1 MEERLT
7 VLKRLIP
14 PRAARPKDF
23 LFYGK
28 RIWLQEKGVVRCV
41 IANSL
46 QGYQLI
52 LCVWSW
58 EERAKGDQ
66 KMRITQWGKRM
77 GRSPEPHLI
86 IWEVV
91 SLKST

>member
-1 MEERLT
+1 MEEWLT

-46 QGYQLI
+46 KI
-52 LCVWSW
+52 SAHFMCV
-58 EERAKGDQ
+58 ELG
-66 KMRITQWGKRM
+66 GKSKRGPKDEDNSM
-77 GRSPEPHLI
+77 GQDNGKIS
-86 IWEVV
+86 
-91 SLKST
+91 